1 MNNPLVYQA
10 IGVLLV
16 LFYIFLLV
24 MCWKTWRPAHIVF
37 SFLVFAGA
45 VTFLI
50 FAALVLKTHDAWR
63 THYEQHVVVIEQL
76 RAENE
81 QLLFGDLEV
90 VQQTEDSIRSLRAD
104 LESAVVDRGRVWREC
119 RPLKQVGEGEYLVRT
134 VPFSQPEGVP
144 ASPSGIAEGTVLY
157 AFTEQENQDGYR
169 VPAHYLGEFTVVNA
183 TDSEVT
189 LRSQLPMGPDQ
200 VKAAAQGN
208 TSWVLYDT
216 LPLDSH
222 EAFAELDADERRMLG
237 MDTERLRE
245 WMPNRYGLPEDEYQA
260 MLERFQ
266 RFNREATDEDPPENL
281 WMLVEFEKPHEIQV
295 DSDVEQSLLDAGGRF
310 FDSSGRALE
319 VRLRRGDDGTVT
331 FRQGDSTIFDKETGD
346 RLVSD
351 GIARQIQVLY
361 RRNLHDFAFFFR
373 NAYHRHQTL
382 DLEIRRAQR
391 DADIMTDLKSRAE
404 EQMALLQRERSDLE
418 HDLAG
423 FQRELDDVTAYHE
436 QLQARWR
443 QTTQRLSELFRA
455 NNQMMNEITRL
466 QFEMA
471 RQINQRLQQASAAKG
486 AASQP

>member
-24 MCWKTWRPAHIVF
+24 MCWKTWRVTHVLF
-37 SFLVFAGA
+37 SFFVFAGA

-50 FAALVLKTHDAWR
+50 FAALVLKTHSAWR
-63 THYEQHVVVIEQL
+63 THYEQHTVAIEQL

-81 QLLFGDLEV
+81 RMLFGDLEV
-90 VQQTEDSIRSLRAD
+90 VQQTEGSIRSLRAD

-119 RPLKQVGEGEYLVRT
+119 RPLKRLGEGEYQVRT
-134 VPFSQPEGVP
+134 VPISQPEGVP
-144 ASPSGIAEGTVLY
+144 ASPSGITEGTVLY

-169 VPAHYLGEFTVVNA
+169 VPAFYLGEFTVVNA
-183 TDSEVT
+183 TESDVS
-189 LRSQLPMGPDQ
+189 LRTQLPMAPDQ
-200 VKAAAQGN
+200 VKAAGLAN
-208 TSWVLYDT
+208 TSWVLYET

-222 EAFAELDADERRMLG
+222 HAFAEMDASERRMLG
-237 MDTERLRE
+237 MDIERLRE
-245 WMPNRYGLPEDEYQA
+245 WMPNRYGLPEDQYQA
-260 MLERFQ
+260 MLERFH
-266 RFNREATDEDPPENL
+266 RFNREATDQDPPENL
-281 WMLVEFEKPHEIQV
+281 WVLVEFEKPHEIQV

-319 VRLRRGDDGTVT
+319 LRLRRGEDGTVT

-361 RRNLHDFAFFFR
+361 RRHLHDFAFFFR
-373 NAYHRHQTL
+373 DAYHRHQTL
-382 DLEIRRAQR
+382 DLEVMRAQR
-391 DADIMTDLKSRAE
+391 DAAIMTDLKSRAE
-404 EQMALLQRERSDLE
+404 EQMALRQQERSDLE

-423 FQRELDDVTAYHE
+423 FQRELNEVTAYHE
-436 QLQARWR
+436 ALQTRWR

-455 NNQMMNEITRL
+455 NNQMMDEMTRL

-471 RQINQRLQQASAAKG
+471 RQINQRIQQASVAED
-486 AASQP
+486 ASGQP